1 MIDATD
7 PEPVAAALLVAP
19 AWQRLGIAVSDE
31 RLRKR
36 AADALARSIVEQLAR
51 DQPPYDP
58 RRLSL
63 SL

>member
-1 MIDATD
+1 MIETIDS
-7 PEPVAAALLVAP
+7 EPVANALLVAP

-36 AADALARSIVEQLAR
+36 AADALARSILEQLAR
-51 DQPPYDP
+51 DQLPYDP
-58 RRLSL
+58 RQLSL